1 MRPTSVIGL
10 LAFGVM
16 GLIVADFLT
25 HPTGTAALGTSV
37 TSFTKTAGNQLI
49 GVAG

>member
-1 MRPTSVIGL
+1 VRPTSFVGLIGL
-10 LAFGVM
+10 GII
-16 GLIVADFLT
+16 GLIFADFLT
-25 HPTGTAALGTSV
+25 HPTGTSALGSSV